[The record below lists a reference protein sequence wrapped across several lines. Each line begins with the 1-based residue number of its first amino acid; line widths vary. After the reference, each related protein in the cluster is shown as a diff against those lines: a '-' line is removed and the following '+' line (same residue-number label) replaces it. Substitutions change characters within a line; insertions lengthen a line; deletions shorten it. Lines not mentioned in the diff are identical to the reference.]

1 MVIPNQAARYVS
13 ILLISALAAALLSS
27 ASGAKDGVM
36 FLFGTGN
43 RRPLKFAGTWYQS
56 DPAGLTAII
65 DGYLQEAKTSSV
77 ASKLKDSLAH
87 GQKLL
92 AIVAPHAGYSY
103 SGRTAACSYLAAQN
117 KGIKRVFLFGPSHY
131 KGFRGAGLTSDKCFA
146 TVYGDLQ
153 IDKAV
158 VQDLKDN
165 LLFSDQTLA
174 HHNEHSLE
182 LQLAFIKSTL
192 GDVEIVPVL
201 LGHLETEKEA
211 RLIANA
217 IGRHLQDGDL
227 IVVSSDFTHIGP
239 RFGYEPFKSDIK
251 ASLKALDMEAVSYLE
266 KNDLDGFFGFYKKT
280 DDTICGVYALSV
292 LLALLPAQSR
302 GTLLDY
308 RTSQDFCQEQ
318 EDSSVSYMS
327 ILFGSETGWSE
338 LHGKQDE
345 LLNQTEQ
352 EVLIKL
358 ARHTLND
365 FVLKGVKDNF
375 LEFKSSARLKRPSG
389 AFVTLYERQSPDA
402 KRSLRGC
409 IGYVLPVKSL
419 EQTVMENTI
428 AAASMDPRFEPVSKE
443 ELEKL
448 EIEITVLSPPRTV
461 ASYKD
466 IRIGTDGILL
476 KASGRQ
482 SVFLPHVATEYGW
495 TLEET
500 LRQLSQKAGLAPD
513 AWQKNARFEVFQGQS
528 IEERKQPLD

>member
-13 ILLISALAAALLSS
+13 ILLISALVAALLCS
-27 ASGAKDGVM
+27 ASGAKDGDM

-56 DPAGLTAII
+56 DPAGLTALI
-65 DGYLQEAKTSSV
+65 DGYLQEAKASS
-77 ASKLKDSLAH
+77 AATKLKDALAH

-103 SGRTAACSYLAAQN
+103 SGRTAACSYLAAQD
-117 KGIKRVFLFGPSHY
+117 KGIKRVFLLGPTHY

-158 VQDLKDN
+158 VADLRDN

-201 LGHLETEKEA
+201 LGHLESETEA
-211 RLIANA
+211 RLIADA
-217 IGRHLQDGDL
+217 IGRHLRDGDL

-239 RFGYEPFKSDIK
+239 RFGYEPFKSDFK
-251 ASLKALDMEAVSYLE
+251 ANLKALDMEAVSYLE
-266 KNDLDGFFGFYKKT
+266 KNDLDGFFKFYKKT

-292 LLALLPAQSR
+292 LMALLPPQSR
-302 GTLLDY
+302 GTMLDY
-308 RTSQDFCQEQ
+308 RTSQDFHEQ

-327 ILFGSETGWSE
+327 ILFGSETGWSQ
-338 LHGKQDE
+338 LHNKQEE
-345 LLNQTEQ
+345 LLSQSEQ
-352 EVLIKL
+352 KSLIQL

-389 AFVTLYERQSPDA
+389 AFVTLYKRQSPDA

-409 IGYVLPVKSL
+409 IGYVFPVKSL
-419 EQTVMENTI
+419 EQTIMENTI
-428 AAASMDPRFEPVSKE
+428 SAASMDPRFEPVSKE

-448 EIEITVLSPPRTV
+448 EIEITVLSPPRPV

-495 TLEET
+495 TIEET

-528 IEERKQPLD
+528 IEEKEQLLD